1 MEVTPSHYVKEVSG
15 NEPGHPGFLGALQ
28 DATTSL
34 WDALSSEVQD
44 DYVQA
49 TKEWSADSLPWHI
62 QSRYAM
68 IWVYFMPTNPCE

>member
-1 MEVTPSHYVKEVSG
+1 MNRDEVLKLAKEVSG
-15 NEPGHPGFLGALQ
+15 SEPGHPGFLGALQ

-49 TKEWSADSLPWHI
+49 AKEWSADTPPRHI
-62 QSRYAM
+62 QSRYA
-68 IWVYFMPTNPCE
+68 II